1 MALFIPS
8 PEISRVFCNPNPNP
22 IPKKL
27 KSIKIW
33 TNEKVGS
40 NARVRVFCSSKECQV
55 LVSECDQNVKL
66 YGQFSAPVK
75 HGSKPSKEE
84 EEKQDYYVNM
94 GYAIRTL
101 REEFPELFYRELSFG
116 IYRFE
121 FIWGSSSFF
130 VCFVAENGG

>member
-8 PEISRVFCNPNPNP
+8 PEISRVFCNPKPYPNP
-22 IPKKL
+22 IHRKL

-40 NARVRVFCSSKECQV
+40 NARVRVWSRTKECEV
-55 LVSECDQNVKL
+55 TVSEPDHNVNL
-66 YGQFSAPVK
+66 HGLFSTPVK

-101 REEFPELFYRELSFG
+101 REEFPELFYRELNFD
-116 IYRFE
+116 IYRLIFL
-121 FIWGSSSFF
+121 IW
-130 VCFVAENGG
+130 CF